1 MTKKEVNVLFQAANT
16 ARLRAYAPYSE
27 FFVGAALLLED
38 GTVIPGC
45 NVENASYGGTVCAER
60 TAFFSAIAIK
70 GQKIK
75 PVAMVLVTDPLAV
88 PCGLCLQVM
97 AEFCSPKFPVYL
109 ATPKG
114 IKKRL
119 RFKQLMPNTFDRRA
133 LE

>member
-1 MTKKEVNVLFQAANT
+1 MKKNELSLLLETAKA
-16 ARLRAYAPYSE
+16 ARLRAHAPYSE
-27 FFVGAALLLED
+27 FYVGAALQLED
-38 GTVIPGC
+38 GTIIPGC

-60 TAFFSAIAIK
+60 TAFFTAVAAK
-70 GQKIK
+70 GKIK
-75 PVAMVLVTDPLAV
+75 PKAMVLVTDPLAV

-97 AEFCSPKFPVYL
+97 AEFCGPKFPIYL

-119 RFKQLMPNTFDRRA
+119 RFQQLMPNTFDRRA